1 MSAHRRST
9 TLGIAFAA
17 AALAAGGCTAIEPRV
32 APSREPR
39 TSAHLYVTRPF
50 QVIPEPDP
58 FVQGVITAYTEQ
70 LVLSG
75 YAYTGLTLDPEDE
88 GALVTHLAEL
98 NQRIPGTAAI
108 HLTFVEAPIV
118 VGFGKAYTQIVCT
131 VYDPKGQIILRAELD
146 PPEPRSLRDLLLP
159 PKRPDVMGRSWGRQ
173 TWQYVLSLLFP
184 ERRI

>member
-1 MSAHRRST
+1 MSAPPRST
-9 TLGIAFAA
+9 VGIALAA
-17 AALAAGGCTAIEPRV
+17 AALALAGCTAVEPRV
-32 APSREPR
+32 ASSREPR

-50 QVIPEPDP
+50 RVIPEPDP
-58 FVQGVITAYTEQ
+58 FVQGVVTAYTEE

-88 GALVTHLAEL
+88 ATLLAHLAQVNE
-98 NQRIPGTAAI
+98 RIPGTAAI

-146 PPEPRSLRDLLLP
+146 PPERSSLRDLLLP
-159 PKRPDVMGRSWGRQ
+159 PKRPDVTGRSWGRQ
-173 TWQYVLSLLFP
+173 TWQHVLSLLFP